1 MKSQSNK
8 DWLHDV
14 EMRQR
19 NIVFPDTMKNEARF
33 WRNLMSSKGH
43 LTATQIIGISLMYL
57 SLIVGWVV
65 LAIIQFH
72 ATSDPDSGWVM
83 HILHAY
89 GVSLIS
95 AVFIGCGF
103 LMLRWRVRRALNSTG
118 HIRRTP

>member
-1 MKSQSNK
+1 MKRQSNK
-8 DWLHDV
+8 DWLRDV

-33 WRNLMSSKGH
+33 WRNLMESKGH

-57 SLIVGWVV
+57 SLIAG
-65 LAIIQFH
+65 LAVCAVMAFH
-72 ATSDPDSGWVM
+72 AASGGGWLTRAFRA
-83 HILHAY
+83 I

-95 AVFIGCGF
+95 IFFVGCGF
-103 LMLRWRVRRALNSTG
+103 LLLRWRVRKALSSSR